1 MKTKSIRREMRA
13 LLLDIVRR
21 SLLGIVAVAIFFE
34 SCTKYEAFPPQEL
47 PARERGLEPVAG
59 ADDSQ
64 HIALPLSAEDID
76 YWRGLHTVLQQV
88 LSNPQWAEAY
98 LGMETVAIGGIERPV
113 VLDEFTKS
121 LLRLFADHDLRA
133 AIARHDYDAMIRCM
147 KAHRNEI
154 CMTDDAQRR
163 IDALLKAN
171 PKLATGRDGAELQPE
186 SIVAGFA
193 ILVVVVAFV
202 AAIAGIA
209 VDVGAGAAGFVL
221 AACALYVLGCNDRV
235 MSERAMALAL
245 MAEHPEASIEA
256 IEHMRENEIERIMQA
271 LRTHRDDLVE
281 KLGEDGLRELVEQ
294 LL

>member
-1 MKTKSIRREMRA
+1 MKTKSIRRKMCE

-133 AIARHDYDAMIRCM
+133 AIARHDYDTMIRCM
-147 KAHRNEI
+147 EAHRNEI

-171 PKLATGRDGAELQPE
+171 PQVGRLGDLEPNSPVFSVILAVVAAA
-186 SIVAGFA
+186 IVA
-193 ILVVVVAFV
+193 
-202 AAIAGIA
+202 IA
-209 VDVGAGAAGFVL
+209 VGYLVIVSAGAV
-221 AACALYVLGCNDRV
+221 AACAVYGLPCDEKMPIY
-235 MSERAMALAL
+235 SMALAL

-281 KLGEDGLRELVEQ
+281 KLGEDGLHELVEQ

>member
-1 MKTKSIRREMRA
+1 MKTKSIRRKMCE

-133 AIARHDYDAMIRCM
+133 AIARRDYDAMIRCM
-147 KAHRNEI
+147 ESHRNEI
-154 CMTDDAQRR
+154 CVTEDAQRR
-163 IDALLKAN
+163 IDAVLKAN
-171 PKLATGRDGAELQPE
+171 PKLAELQPN
-186 SIVAGFA
+186 S
-193 ILVVVVAFV
+193 LVVGFV
-202 AAIAGIA
+202 AIA
-209 VDVGAGAAGFVL
+209 VVVL
-221 AACALYVLGCNDRV
+221 AAAAWVAVAAAGETLVGVHYLAMCSQRTLPCDEKMPIY
-235 MSERAMALAL
+235 SMALAL

>member
-1 MKTKSIRREMRA
+1 MCE

-133 AIARHDYDAMIRCM
+133 AIAQRNYDAMIRCM
-147 KAHRNEI
+147 ESHRNEI
-154 CMTDDAQRR
+154 CVTEDAQRR
-163 IDALLKAN
+163 IDAVLKAN
-171 PKLATGRDGAELQPE
+171 PKLAKLNGNNFSTPKVGNCVLPVAVVTFLWVGVDVVIGLR
-186 SIVAGFA
+186 VAGMAYFMCA
-193 ILVVVVAFV
+193 TE
-202 AAIAGIA
+202 
-209 VDVGAGAAGFVL
+209 VL
-221 AACALYVLGCNDRV
+221 PCEDRV
-235 MSERAMALAL
+235 MPERAMALAL
-245 MAEHPEASIEA
+245 MAEHPEASMEA
-256 IEHMRENEIERIMQA
+256 IEQVHKNEIEQVMQL
-271 LRTHRDDLVE
+271 LRTHRSDLVE
-281 KLGEDGLRELVEQ
+281 TYGEDELRELVEQ

>member
-1 MKTKSIRREMRA
+1 MCE

-133 AIARHDYDAMIRCM
+133 AIARRDYDAMIRCM
-147 KAHRNEI
+147 ESHRNEI

-163 IDALLKAN
+163 IDAVLKAN
-171 PKLATGRDGAELQPE
+171 PQVGRLGDLEPNSPVFSVILAVVAAA
-186 SIVAGFA
+186 IVA
-193 ILVVVVAFV
+193 
-202 AAIAGIA
+202 IA
-209 VDVGAGAAGFVL
+209 VGYLVIVSAGAA
-221 AACALYVLGCNDRV
+221 AACAVYGLPCNEK
-235 MSERAMALAL
+235 MPIHSMALAL
-245 MAEHPEASIEA
+245 MAEHPGESLEVL
-256 IEHMRENEIERIMQA
+256 EQMRNDGMDRLMQA
-271 LRTHRDDLVE
+271 LRTHRPDLVAMH
-281 KLGEDGLRELVEQ
+281 GEGELRKLVEQ
-294 LL
+294 IL